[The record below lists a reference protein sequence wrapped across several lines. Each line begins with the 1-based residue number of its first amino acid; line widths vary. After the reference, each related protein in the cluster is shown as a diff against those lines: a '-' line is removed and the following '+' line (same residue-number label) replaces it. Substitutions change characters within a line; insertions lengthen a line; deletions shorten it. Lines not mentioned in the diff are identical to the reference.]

1 MGQALPRVFAMATE
15 LLKHHAAS
23 PAEGATAPSTEP
35 CLKLV
40 NAALSWDFTTVSYTI
55 ITAWPPW
62 IVLTVTVDLFPS
74 CKIVLSPIVD
84 ILRVRMA

>member
-23 PAEGATAPSTEP
+23 PAEGAAAPSTEP

-40 NAALSWDFTTVSYTI
+40 NAALSWDFTTVSY
-55 ITAWPPW
+55 
-62 IVLTVTVDLFPS
+62 
-74 CKIVLSPIVD
+74 KIVTD
-84 ILRVRMA
+84 